1 MFRHRILDSFQD
13 YPPFQS
19 ATKSSF
25 SDLCY
30 FSRCHAHKT
39 NKLQVERLL
48 STCSLFWL
56 CFLLAAH
63 GNTRLTAVITGEQSQ
78 RVIPRC
84 HFFGCRGGQRFQRC
98 HLIAIFLPVHGL
110 QRHLVTGLQI
120 GQPAEVPLVIMS
132 RNDQIFRIGTAG
144 IAADS
149 IRCLFIANSH
159 YNCRGEPYSSSLQWF
174 DLFFELFF
182 TESHPKAACQAHC
195 GDHQ

>member
-1 MFRHRILDSFQD
+1 MFRHRILDFFQD

-30 FSRCHAHKT
+30 SSRCHAHKT
-39 NKLQVERLL
+39 NKLQVERLPP
-48 STCSLFWL
+48 TCSLFWL

-63 GNTRLTAVITGEQSQ
+63 SNTRMTAVITGEQSQ
-78 RVIPRC
+78 RVIPCC

-110 QRHLVTGLQI
+110 QRHLIAGLQI
-120 GQPAEVPLVIMS
+120 GKPTEMTPVIMS
-132 RNDQIFRIGTAG
+132 RNDQIFRICTAG

-149 IRCLFIANSH
+149 IRCLFITNSH
-159 YNCRGEPYSSSLQWF
+159 YKL
-174 DLFFELFF
+174 
-182 TESHPKAACQAHC
+182 
-195 GDHQ
+195 

>member
-1 MFRHRILDSFQD
+1 MFRHRILDAFQD

-19 ATKSSF
+19 ATKSSV

-30 FSRCHAHKT
+30 SSRCHAHKT

-56 CFLLAAH
+56 GFLLAAH

-78 RVIPRC
+78 RVIPCC
-84 HFFGCRGGQRFQRC
+84 HFFGCRGCQRFQRC
-98 HLIAIFLPVHGL
+98 YLIAIFLPVHGL

-120 GQPAEVPLVIMS
+120 GQPAEGLFVIMS
-132 RNDQIFRIGTAG
+132 RNDQIFRICTAG

-159 YNCRGEPYSSSLQWF
+159 YNCRGEPYSSSLQ
-174 DLFFELFF
+174 
-182 TESHPKAACQAHC
+182 
-195 GDHQ
+195 

>member
-1 MFRHRILDSFQD
+1 MFRHRILDAFQD

-30 FSRCHAHKT
+30 SSRCHAHKT
-39 NKLQVERLL
+39 NKLQVER
-48 STCSLFWL
+48 SHPTRSLFWL

-63 GNTRLTAVITGEQSQ
+63 GNTRLTAVITGEQCQ
-78 RVIPRC
+78 RVIPCC

-98 HLIAIFLPVHGL
+98 YLIAIFLPVHGL

-120 GQPAEVPLVIMS
+120 GQPAEVFLVIMS
-132 RNDQIFRIGTAG
+132 RNDQIFRICTAG

-174 DLFFELFF
+174 DLFFELLF
-182 TESHPKAACQAHC
+182 TESHPKAACQAQR